1 MSRVRDTAYH
11 ELRRQIINGELRPGQ
26 ALRDADLTVKLGV
39 GRTPLREA
47 LMLLAEEG
55 LVTTYHRQGTFVSD
69 VTIRDLQQAL
79 EIRAALDV
87 LAARLCIARASDAE
101 LDAIEARVLRQDT
114 THEQQDESSFDEEIH
129 TSIVSLTRNQL
140 LQTMWTHAYT
150 VCRRIK
156 ALSLSPAQDP
166 AVIHG
171 QLIDIVRAIRARNV
185 AAASVAVTQHLE
197 SFRHSLV
204 ANEVLQQ

>member
-1 MSRVRDTAYH
+1 MARVRDTAYH
-11 ELRRQIINGELRPGQ
+11 ELRRLIIDGELRPGQ
-26 ALRDADLTVKLGV
+26 ALRDAELTAKLGV

-55 LVTTYHRQGTFVSD
+55 LVATYHRQGTFVSD

-87 LAARLCIARASDAE
+87 LAARLCIARASDGE
-101 LDAIEARVLRQDT
+101 LDQLEARVMGQGTD
-114 THEQQDESSFDEEIH
+114 HEHQEGLSFDEAIH
-129 TSIVSLTRNQL
+129 TSIVTLTRNQL
-140 LQTMWTHAYT
+140 LLAMWTRAYT

-156 ALSLSPAQDP
+156 ALSLSPAQN
-166 AVIHG
+166 AEVIHG
-171 QLIDIVRAIRARNV
+171 ELVQIVRAIRARDV
-185 AAASVAVTQHLE
+185 AAASSAVTQHLE

-204 ANEVLQQ
+204 VNAVLPQ

>member
-11 ELRRQIINGELRPGQ
+11 ELRRQIIDGELRPGQ
-26 ALRDADLTVKLGV
+26 ALRDAELTVKLGV

-87 LAARLCIARASDAE
+87 LVARLCIARASDAE
-101 LDAIEARVLRQDT
+101 LDALEARVMGRGASP
-114 THEQQDESSFDEEIH
+114 EQQEGSSFDEEIH
-129 TSIVSLTRNQL
+129 TSIVTLTRNQL

-166 AVIHG
+166 AVIHDELVG
-171 QLIDIVRAIRARNV
+171 IVRAIRARDV
-185 AAASVAVTQHLE
+185 ATASVAVTQHLE
-197 SFRHSLV
+197 SFRNSLV